1 MIMAIPINDRLP
13 DEIEDVLR
21 EYEELL
27 GEKIGV
33 ESSISE
39 PDINTYV
46 SEVMSEIQQMRA
58 KQPFRT
64 L

>member
-1 MIMAIPINDRLP
+1 MAIPNNDRLP

-33 ESSISE
+33 GSSISE
-39 PDINTYV
+39 PDINTFV
-46 SEVMSEIQQMRA
+46 IEVMSEIQLMRDSE
-58 KQPFRT
+58 PFRT
-64 L
+64 I

>member
-33 ESSISE
+33 ESSISD

-58 KQPFRT
+58 NQPFRT

>member
-1 MIMAIPINDRLP
+1 MAIPINDRLP

-33 ESSISE
+33 ESSISD

-58 KQPFRT
+58 NQPFRT

>member
-1 MIMAIPINDRLP
+1 MAIPKNGRLP

-33 ESSISE
+33 EYSISE

-58 KQPFRT
+58 NQPFRT